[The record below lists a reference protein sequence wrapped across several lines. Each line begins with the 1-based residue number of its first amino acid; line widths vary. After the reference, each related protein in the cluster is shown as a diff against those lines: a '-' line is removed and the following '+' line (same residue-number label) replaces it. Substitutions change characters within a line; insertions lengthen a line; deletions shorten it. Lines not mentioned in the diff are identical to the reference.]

1 MFAGPKS
8 VKNTFLQKNKQI
20 TNFLRSEA
28 LFMSLFILSHV
39 FYIMSIQESNKL
51 INQLLIGHLL
61 EQYTKAPLELESIK
75 MNKAGLLRNLQL
87 MTQN

>member
-8 VKNTFLQKNKQI
+8 VKNTFVQKNKQI
-20 TNFLRSEA
+20 RKFLRSEA

-61 EQYTKAPLELESIK
+61 ELDIKAPIEFESIK
-75 MNKAGLLRNLQL
+75 MNKAGLLRNFQL